1 MLDDRKRVYTIQQ
14 TQLVCPQFVC
24 CNAGPSIATPVTM
37 YKLLQQSVCLEMS
50 LATCRSITCW
60 ALSRYAQWVVERCTD
75 PQQDM
80 AAAQVQLDEVL
91 QVRLSALFFNSIN
104 ALWH

>member
-1 MLDDRKRVYTIQQ
+1 MPCDVEP
-14 TQLVCPQFVC
+14 V
-24 CNAGPSIATPVTM
+24 IANPVTT
-37 YKLLQQSVCLEMS
+37 YQLLQQSVCLEMP
-50 LATCRSITCW
+50 LVVCRSITCW

-91 QVRLSALFFNSIN
+91 QVSFLALLYNSIN
-104 ALWH
+104 AR